1 MAKNLFNDWL
11 KAQPSDVIEQ
21 RIARQTATVKTIND
35 NFKALKVE
43 LTDRINNN
51 GYECSILK
59 VEGGQTT
66 RADTMNAQTLNIVKD
81 WVLAHV
87 DDKDFLSKVANV
99 AILKEQTGKDEAQ
112 LIDDGLCCVAL
123 EQYKFKV
130 PKKA

>member
-1 MAKNLFNDWL
+1 MAKSLFEDWL
-11 KAQPSDVIEQ
+11 KAQSSDVIEQ

-43 LTDRINNN
+43 LTDRINND
-51 GYECSILK
+51 GYQCSILK

-66 RADTMNAQTLNIVKD
+66 RVDTMNAQSLNLTKE
-81 WVLAHV
+81 WVLAHI
-87 DDKDFLSKVANV
+87 DDKAFLAKVANV
-99 AILKEQTGKDEAQ
+99 AMLKEQTGKDEKE

-130 PKKA
+130 PKA